1 MARQLR
7 TMRERCPCQRL
18 RVHVLAVE
26 DAALPFV
33 AREHHALVSAR
44 GFARGGVVRAHFRGG
59 RGARG
64 QQQDSERDCQQAQW
78 VHGGPGV

>member
-1 MARQLR
+1 
-7 TMRERCPCQRL
+7 MRERCPCQRL

-33 AREHHALVSAR
+33 AREHDTLVGAR
-44 GFARGGVVRAHFRGG
+44 GFACGGVVRAHFRRG

-64 QQQDSERDCQQAQW
+64 QQQ
-78 VHGGPGV
+78 HGKRGYQ